1 MRNACRGNRDA
12 RLPRLERVT
21 LTEERR
27 GEERRKEVGVRELSL
42 VRECADPWEVARA

>member
-21 LTEERR
+21 PTEERR
-27 GEERRKEVGVRELSL
+27 GEERRKEVGVRELSV
-42 VRECADPWEVARA
+42 VRECAKSREVPRA